1 MAATVP
7 LSASARYF
15 VRYGVLTLGVTLTT
29 FGLITWAARD
39 FDLGGFWL
47 YDNDWRLHPVHLLI
61 LGIGLTPQAIWE
73 IFVLETIRNARSG
86 RGARPASDQ
95 TPATAD
101 ADANPGNHGK
111 A

>member
-1 MAATVP
+1 MAAAVP
-7 LSASARYF
+7 LSASARYL

-29 FGLITWAARD
+29 FGLITWADRD
-39 FDLGGFWL
+39 FDLSGFWL

-61 LGIGLTPQAIWE
+61 LGIGLIPQAIWE

-86 RGARPASDQ
+86 HGAQPAPDQ
-95 TPATAD
+95 TPALTH
-101 ADANPGNHGK
+101 ADANQGK